1 MLVDVSQKVSRA
13 EPLLRVYDSKIV
25 LNAAASTLLKLND
38 DSCLSFKA
46 DERETSSHVYVG
58 NVPSARQCYPVRKR
72 AKTYFVTDSNLARRL
87 AERLQGNGTYR
98 ISKEDNIEY
107 SGVTY
112 YNIFFRKYD

>member
-1 MLVDVSQKVSRA
+1 MLVDISNTVSRA

-25 LNAAASTLLKLND
+25 LNAAASALLGLNEN
-38 DSCLSFKA
+38 SCLSFKA

-58 NVPSARQCYPVRKR
+58 NVLAARQCYPVRKR
-72 AKTYFVTDSNLARRL
+72 ANTYYVTDSTLSRKL
-87 AERLQGNGTYR
+87 AERLQGCGTYR
-98 ISKEDNIEY
+98 ISKEDNLEY